1 MRTRLRSKLCLAAA
15 LLAGVLTH
23 SAQAALNVLACEP
36 EWGALVKELAGE
48 QASVYNATSALQD
61 VHHIQARPSLLA
73 AARRADLLV
82 CTGAE
87 LEVGWLPLLTRE
99 SGNAKIQP
107 GAPGFFEAA
116 RFVTL
121 IDVPARLDRSEGDVH
136 SQGNPHIQTDPRN
149 IARVAAALA
158 ERLAQLDP
166 ANAAAYRSRERSF
179 AERWQQATARWEQ
192 RGAALRGV
200 RVVEQHRAFS
210 YLFRWVGI
218 EAVGYLEP
226 KPGLEPSTSHMA
238 QLIEMQKARPAK
250 LIVRTSYNDPRASQW
265 FAERAKIPAVML
277 PFSVGGSDAAKD
289 LFSWFDDLLDRLLKA
304 AA

>member
-1 MRTRLRSKLCLAAA
+1 MQATTRIRLWLSAA
-15 LLAGVLTH
+15 LLAASLAH
-23 SAQAALNVLACEP
+23 PACAALNVLACEP
-36 EWGALVKELAGE
+36 EWGALVKEIAGD
-48 QASVYNATSALQD
+48 QASVYNATTALQD

-87 LEVGWLPLLTRE
+87 LEAGWLPLLTRE

-107 GAPGFFEAA
+107 GTPGHFEAA

-121 IDVPARLDRSEGDVH
+121 IDLPARLDRSEGDVH
-136 SQGNPHIQTDPRN
+136 AQGNPHIQTDPRN

-179 AERWQQATARWEQ
+179 AQRWQQAIARWEA
-192 RGAALRGV
+192 RAAALRGV
-200 RVVEQHRAFS
+200 RVVEHHRAFS

-218 EAVGYLEP
+218 EAAGYLEP

-250 LIVRTSYNDPRASQW
+250 LVVRTSYNDPRASQW

-277 PFSVGGSDAAKD
+277 PFSVGGTDASKD

-304 AA
+304 A